1 MAAIIIK
8 SNSEDNLRLL
18 IELAKKLG
26 EDVTKLSEEQLEDI
40 SLGNLMK
47 KVRTG
52 KNVSKET
59 VMRQLRSK

>member
-26 EDVTKLSEEQLEDI
+26 EDVTKLSEEQIEDI

-47 KVRTG
+47 KARTG

-59 VMRQLRSK
+59 IMRQLRSK